1 MSWRLLKIGL
11 SRRYPEPRML
21 SAPRPL
27 DPTYDVVIIG
37 AGGHGLA
44 AAYYLARDHGI
55 RNVAVLERGYVGGG
69 NTGRNTT
76 IIRSNY
82 LTPEGVRF
90 YDRSLALWRDLGSEL
105 DINLFLSTRGHYT
118 LAHTDAALRTMR
130 WRAEVNKE
138 AGVASWVV
146 GPEEIARDLPMMDL
160 TAGGHLPVLGALYHA
175 PGAVARHDAVA
186 WGYGR
191 AAEARGV
198 QIHQNTEV
206 TGLDTEAGRIIGV
219 RTSRGRI
226 STRTVLCAVAGYTPR
241 VLAMAGLSSPIYV
254 HPLQAMVSEP
264 VKRWLD
270 AIVVS
275 GSLHVYVSQ
284 SARGELV
291 MGASL
296 DPCELHRTRSSLDFM
311 TRLSSHMLALFP
323 TLADVKVN
331 RQWAGLADMTPD
343 FAPLMGR
350 TPVEGFFLDSGWG
363 TWGFKATP
371 VAGKT
376 MAATVAANRNDPLI
390 RAFDWWRFER
400 FEPTGEK
407 APPRWATDEARPL
420 PAQRPATDGGVR
432 LRRRAASGRRCDD
445 ADDAAWGRHVFNRQ
459 GVPATR
465 REWWYH
471 QPSGYWFI
479 AVRDTANGE
488 FLETFD
494 AGRLAP

>member
-11 SRRYPEPRML
+11 SHRYPEARML
-21 SAPRPL
+21 RETPPL
-27 DPTYDVVIIG
+27 ASSYDAVIIG
-37 AGGHGLA
+37 GGGHGLA

-55 RNVAVLERGYVGGG
+55 RNVAVLERGYIGSG

-82 LTPEGVRF
+82 LTAEGVRF
-90 YDRSLALWRDLGSEL
+90 YDRSLSLWRDLGSEL
-105 DINLFLSTRGHYT
+105 DLNLFLSTRGHYT
-118 LAHTDAALRTMR
+118 LAHTDASLRTMR
-130 WRAEVNKE
+130 WRAEVNKQ
-138 AGVASWVV
+138 AGVDSRVV
-146 GPEEIARDLPMMDL
+146 GPEEIAGELPMMDV

-175 PGAVARHDAVA
+175 PGAIARHDAVA

-191 AAEARGV
+191 AAELRGAE
-198 QIHQNTEV
+198 IHQGTEV
-206 TGLDTEAGRIIGV
+206 VGLDIEGGRIAGV
-219 RTSRGRI
+219 RTTRGRI
-226 STRTVLCAVAGYTPR
+226 STRCVISAVAGYTPGI
-241 VLAMAGLSSPIYV
+241 LAMAGLRSPIYV

-311 TRLSSHMLALFP
+311 TRLSSHLLALFP
-323 TLADVKVN
+323 SLADVKVN

-343 FAPLMGR
+343 FAPIMGC
-350 TPVEGFFLDSGWG
+350 TPIDGFYLDAGWG

-376 MAATVAANRNDPLI
+376 MAATLASGRNDPLI
-390 RAFDWWRFER
+390 TSFDWWRFER
-400 FEPTGEK
+400 FELTGEK
-407 APPRWATDEARPL
+407 
-420 PAQRPATDGGVR
+420 G
-432 LRRRAASGRRCDD
+432 AASVG
-445 ADDAAWGRHVFNRQ
+445 H
-459 GVPATR
+459 
-465 REWWYH
+465 
-471 QPSGYWFI
+471 
-479 AVRDTANGE
+479 
-488 FLETFD
+488 
-494 AGRLAP
+494 